1 VGTFGRSEIFCTISP
16 AMMRIGRAVA
26 LLAAVLAA
34 GCAGGGVFRQ
44 YEYQED
50 IYLALDGTATIYVN
64 SSVAALDALRGASL
78 DVSPTARL
86 DRDAVRAFYTTPVTH
101 VRQVTQSRRNG
112 RRFAHVRVDV
122 DDVRR
127 LAAAPPFRWSR
138 YEFRR
143 EGDEYIYRQTL
154 GAAAGKDVG
163 GVGWTGKELVAFRL
177 HLPSKITYHVNNNG
191 VDNYL
196 RGNILLWE
204 QPLSERLTGAPLLLE
219 ARMQSQSILY
229 RTILLFGGTFL
240 AVAATFVL
248 VIALI
253 LRGGKKK
260 AGKPGEAG

>member
-1 VGTFGRSEIFCTISP
+1 
-16 AMMRIGRAVA
+16 MMRIGRVAV
-26 LLAAVLAA
+26 LLAAVAA
-34 GCAGGGVFRQ
+34 GCSSGGGLFRQ

-50 IYLALDGTATIYVN
+50 IYLALDGSATIYVN

-78 DVSPTARL
+78 DTSPTARL
-86 DRDAVRAFYTTPVTH
+86 DREAVRTFYTTPLTH
-101 VRQVTQSRRNG
+101 VSQITQSRRNG
-112 RRFAHVRVDV
+112 RRFAHVRVEV

-143 EGDEYIYRQTL
+143 EGEEYIYRQTL
-154 GAAAGKDVG
+154 GAAAAKDVG
-163 GVGWTGKELVAFRL
+163 AVGWNGSELAAFRL
-177 HLPSKITYHVNNNG
+177 HLPSKITYHTNNNG

-204 QPLSERLTGAPLLLE
+204 QPLTDRLAGTPLLLE
-219 ARMQSQSILY
+219 ARMQTQSILY

-248 VIALI
+248 VIALV
-253 LRGGKKK
+253 LRGGKKRK
-260 AGKPGEAG
+260 G